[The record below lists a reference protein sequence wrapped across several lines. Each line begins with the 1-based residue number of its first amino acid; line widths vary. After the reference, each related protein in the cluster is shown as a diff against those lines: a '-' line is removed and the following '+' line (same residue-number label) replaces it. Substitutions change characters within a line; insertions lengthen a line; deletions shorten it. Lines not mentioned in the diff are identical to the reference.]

1 MGGLLWWI
9 IVGLVAGALA
19 KAFMPGSDKE
29 PKGCLMTMVL
39 GIVGSLIM
47 GFLVTTFMGGGSGG
61 LIPSIV
67 GATLGAMLVIFLSRK
82 LWS

>member
-1 MGGLLWWI
+1 MHGLLWWI
-9 IVGLVAGALA
+9 VVGLVAGVLA
-19 KAFMPGSDKE
+19 KALMPGTAKE

-47 GFLVTTFMGGGSGG
+47 GFLVSTFMGGGGGG

-67 GATLGAMLVIFLSRK
+67 GATLGAMLVIFASRK
-82 LWS
+82 LWA